1 VAECRHDARLDG
13 GRRADE
19 EEDEMNQI
27 PPPIMSTAAS
37 RMPQTVPTC
46 VDTNVVTTG
55 PTTQMISCADASS
68 ENSGV
73 SCREF
78 TIFG

>member
-1 VAECRHDARLDG
+1 
-13 GRRADE
+13 
-19 EEDEMNQI
+19 MNQM
-27 PPPIMSTAAS
+27 PPPTMSAAAS
-37 RMPQTVPTC
+37 RMPHSVPIW
-46 VDTNVVTTG
+46 VETNVVTTG

-73 SCREF
+73 SWREF